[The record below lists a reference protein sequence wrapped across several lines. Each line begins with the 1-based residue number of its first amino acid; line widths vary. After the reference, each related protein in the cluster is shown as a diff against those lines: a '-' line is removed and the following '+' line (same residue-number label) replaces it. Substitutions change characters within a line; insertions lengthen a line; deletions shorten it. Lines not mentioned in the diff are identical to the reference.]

1 MENKSVDLSQK
12 KGRLVVRLMSIAMVA
27 IVIVAVLL
35 TIIGAMSY
43 SRMSMTM
50 VEEELK
56 VATKLIADEFEHEWD
71 GDWALDA
78 EGNLTKGGQNIYEEY
93 TSQMDDLSESTGI
106 EYTLFFGDTRM
117 LTTLYDADSGER
129 MVGTQASDSV
139 VQTVINGGQEYFAEN
154 ITIGSEKYYGYY
166 VPMKNSDGSIVGM
179 TFSGRV
185 SADVT
190 SGKRTQL
197 LMMILIAAICIAAV
211 LVIGVKLVLSTKKS
225 MLNIVDALSRMAEG
239 DISPVIT
246 DEVVKR
252 DDELGLIALCARSL
266 GERLRTVIHASRN
279 LAGNVTKSGDE
290 LAESASQ
297 ASMAS
302 NQVSSAVD
310 DISRGAVSQAD
321 SVQDS
326 VTNTEDMGTSI
337 DSISGDVTELTNYSK
352 QMQEACDNAMT
363 TLAQLLEQNKDVV
376 GAMNIIR
383 DQITQTNEAV
393 QQISEASDVITSISS
408 QTNLLALNA
417 SIEAARAGE
426 AGKGFAVVATEI
438 GELAEQT
445 GTAAG
450 RIVGI
455 VDNLVRESEK
465 SVSTM
470 KDLDEDFKVQ
480 SKQIEDT
487 RNDMDVLAQGVVNVS
502 DRSTQINGQIGRL
515 EDAKESLQGI
525 MQDLSAISE
534 ENAASTEQTNAS
546 MEELNATFET
556 ISEAASELQTLSEA
570 LSREISFF
578 KF

>member
-1 MENKSVDLSQK
+1 MENKSVDLTQK
-12 KGRLVVRLMSIAMVA
+12 KGRLVVRLMTIALIAV
-27 IVIVAVLL
+27 VIVAVLL
-35 TIIGAMSY
+35 TVVGVMSY
-43 SRMSMTM
+43 SRMSKTM
-50 VEEELK
+50 VEEELM
-56 VATKLIADEFEHEWD
+56 VAATLIADEFENEWD
-71 GDWALDA
+71 GDWELNA
-78 EGNLTKGGQNIYEEY
+78 EGRLTKGGEDIYDEY
-93 TSQMDDLSESTGI
+93 TGQMDELSEETGI

-117 LTTLYDADSGER
+117 LTTLIDEDTGER
-129 MVGTQASDSV
+129 MIGTQASDTV
-139 VQTVINGGQEYFAEN
+139 VQTVLGNGEEYFAEN

-166 VPMKNSDGSIVGM
+166 IPMTNSDGSIVGM
-179 TFSGRV
+179 TFSGRT
-185 SADVT
+185 SADVVAG
-190 SGKRTQL
+190 SRTQL
-197 LMMILIAAICIAAV
+197 LMMILIAGICIAAV
-211 LVIGVKLVLSTKKS
+211 LVICIKLMLSTKKS
-225 MLNIVDALSRMAEG
+225 MVNIVDALSKMAEG
-239 DISPVIT
+239 DIAPVIT
-246 DEVVKR
+246 DESVKR
-252 DDELGLIALCARSL
+252 DDELGLIALCARIL
-266 GERLRTVIHASRN
+266 GEKLRAVIHASKN

-326 VTNTEDMGTSI
+326 VTNTEDMGMSI
-337 DSISGDVTELTNYSK
+337 DSITGDVTELTNYSG
-352 QMQEACDNAMT
+352 QMKEACNNAMT
-363 TLAQLLEQNKDVV
+363 TLAQLLEQNEDVIS
-376 GAMNIIR
+376 AMNIIR

-450 RIVGI
+450 KIVGI
-455 VDNLVRESEK
+455 VENLVRESEK

-470 KDLDEDFKVQ
+470 RDLDEDFKVQ
-480 SKQIEDT
+480 SRQIGET
-487 RNDMDVLAQGVVNVS
+487 RKDMDILAEGVVNVS
-502 DRSTQINGQIGRL
+502 GRSDQINSQIGKL
-515 EDAKESLQGI
+515 ESAKESLQGI

-556 ISEAASELQTLSEA
+556 ISEAASELQTLAEE
-570 LSREISFF
+570 LNEEISFF
-578 KF
+578 RF